1 MVDNIVK
8 GKHHEICEI
17 LRWED
22 EGGADLGRHRF
33 VSRDSRNVTASLRA
47 ESVSDMPSE
56 MSPLEKL
63 VDEAQVSLSNQN
75 YDKALEEYK
84 AAAQRFQDYKS
95 LVNHSVDNGIKALT
109 TMGCAATPPHPKAL
123 ELVRLR
129 DQLLTK

>member
-1 MVDNIVK
+1 MVDNSVK
-8 GKHHEICEI
+8 GKHHENCEI

-22 EGGADLGRHRF
+22 EGGADPGRHRF
-33 VSRDSRNVTASLRA
+33 VSRDSRNMTASLQTKT
-47 ESVSDMPSE
+47 VSDMTLE

-63 VDEAQVSLSNQN
+63 VDEAQASLLNQN
-75 YDKALEEYK
+75 YDKALEDYK

-95 LVNHSVDNGIKALT
+95 LVNHSVDTGIKALT